1 MAVKKTNVID
11 PQVLGAF
18 LDEKLVDAIKLSPIV
33 VVDQTL
39 VGKAGSKLELPKYSY
54 IGDAVDV
61 AEGEA
66 MESATLQASTEE
78 VEIKKAG
85 KYVEVTDESKLC
97 AYGDLVAE
105 IGSQLLTS
113 MASKIEGDLFREVAK
128 SDNMVTGTEFNKDI
142 VADALVRFGEDLDGE
157 MFLFIRPEDFAVL
170 RKDPDFIHVDK
181 GIITGERGMI
191 HGCRIVVSNRCTAP
205 FIMKAG
211 ALALV
216 MKRNVMVEYDRD
228 ITRGVDGYAVNE
240 HYAVQLRYPD
250 RVVLIDVQ

>member
-1 MAVKKTNVID
+1 MAVQKSNVIN
-11 PQVLGAF
+11 PQVLGEF
-18 LDEKLVDAIKLSPIV
+18 LDQKLINAIKLSPIV

-54 IGDAVDV
+54 IGQAEDV

-66 MESATLQASTEE
+66 MESATLQASTVE
-78 VEIKKAG
+78 VEVKKAG
-85 KYVEVTDESKLC
+85 KYVEVTDEAKLC
-97 AYGDLVAE
+97 AYGDIVAE
-105 IGSQLLTS
+105 LGNQLLTS
-113 MASKIEGDLFREVAK
+113 MADKIEGDLFAEVKTATK
-128 SDNMVTGTEFNKDI
+128 EVTVAEFGKDA
-142 VADALVRFGEDLDGE
+142 VADALVSFGEDLDEE
-157 MFLFIRPEDFAVL
+157 MYLFIRPEDFAVL
-170 RKDPDFIHVDK
+170 RKDPDFVHVDK

-191 HGCRIVVSNRCTAP
+191 HGCRIVVSKRVESP

-240 HYAVQLRYPD
+240 HYAVQLRYD
-250 RVVLIDVQ
+250 DKVVKIKIG